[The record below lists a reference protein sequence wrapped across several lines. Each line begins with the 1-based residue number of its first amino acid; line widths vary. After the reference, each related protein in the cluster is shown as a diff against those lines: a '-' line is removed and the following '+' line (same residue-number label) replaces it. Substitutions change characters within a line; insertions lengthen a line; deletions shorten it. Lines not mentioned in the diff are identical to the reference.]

1 MEKASEPDVLKGGLT
16 EKPRSSVSRRQA
28 LAGLGVALAIAPVA
42 APAVAR
48 TQERRRDAN
57 KSSHALN
64 KRVVYEFLE
73 QMTSADR
80 AAALRRYCHPDCRFE
95 VFHPFNTL
103 VGVEVAD
110 AAFWGPLKTSFPN
123 YEHRI
128 AYTVASE
135 YEGRDMVSTWG
146 HVMGTFDEP

>member
-1 MEKASEPDVLKGGLT
+1 MNLSSQST
-16 EKPRSSVSRRQA
+16 ELGSVNGIENKSRRLA
-28 LAGLGVALAIAPVA
+28 LAGLLFALTATSA
-42 APAVAR
+42 AVPTLSKVRGQQKDEKSPRHAS
-48 TQERRRDAN
+48 N
-57 KSSHALN
+57 KQL
-64 KRVVYEFLE
+64 VTEFLE
-73 QMTSADR
+73 QMTSDDR
-80 AAALRRYCHPDCRFE
+80 GAAFHRYCHPDCRFE

-103 VGVEVAD
+103 VGVEAAD